1 MFHPSHWFHTHK
13 HNKCLFP
20 FDVCAFE
27 DYKGKHANRELSFKR
42 GDIIQV
48 SGQCDDDGGNPIDV
62 PRKPTK
68 LSSGI
73 MDVNYPVYPG
83 TESGK
88 CWIGKLIKFTPDGG
102 HYASHDIGHFPV
114 RCVMLQSD
122 YAKYM
127 ADGIDP
133 RQKPADK

>member
-48 SGQCDDDGGNPIDV
+48 SGQCQDDGGNPIDV

-73 MDVNYPVYPG
+73 MDVNCARAKRHCIVKK
-83 TESGK
+83 TKISRAQD
-88 CWIGKLIKFTPDGG
+88 LIK
-102 HYASHDIGHFPV
+102 
-114 RCVMLQSD
+114 
-122 YAKYM
+122 K
-127 ADGIDP
+127 
-133 RQKPADK
+133 